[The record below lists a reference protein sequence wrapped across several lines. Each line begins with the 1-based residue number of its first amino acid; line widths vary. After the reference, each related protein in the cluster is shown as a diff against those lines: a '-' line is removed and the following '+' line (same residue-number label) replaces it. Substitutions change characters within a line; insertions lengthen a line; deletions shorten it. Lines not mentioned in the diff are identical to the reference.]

1 MKVTKDR
8 AIQRFQQ
15 NHPKTKEYDAFV
27 KTQGASLQKKLQK
40 MVDFAMKIPNKKNQA
55 KYIDNEVRDIEREL
69 VKNYEKHLQKMK
81 KEEVVLKTF
90 KELREE
96 KKKTAVFTFGRFNP
110 PTIGHEKLIDKVS
123 KVAGSNSYFIYPSH
137 SQNTKKDPLPQSL
150 KIAYMRSMFPKH
162 AKKIIAGTEK
172 NVFDIAVSLYNKGFT
187 DIEMVVGSDRIRE
200 FHKILSKY
208 NGLQGRHGFYD
219 FKTVTVT
226 SAGDRDPDAD
236 GVKGMSASKMRGA
249 ALSNDFETFKSGLP
263 KTFGHAQKMFK
274 DIRKYMKVIESFNTI
289 SPTLT
294 EEDVI
299 RDMYLENKI
308 FNIGDIVEDS
318 YTGVSGEII
327 RRGTNYLVFAEE
339 DGTTHK
345 KWLFEIKLKEDCWPG
360 FKQIGMKMKNGKR
373 VPNCVP
379 VGERNVKQDKDVKDK
394 KGTQPA
400 KYFAK
405 DADGDEMSKSTKDKR
420 DAHFKKG
427 ASKSDD
433 DPSAYKPAPGDK
445 GAKTKLSKYTKAMRK
460 KYPDLYKEE
469 PRIPRKKG
477 QPANSDKHSD
487 LYTDEN
493 PKGTIHGLKFATVQ
507 DAKDSVEKIE
517 SSGKTHAHKIQAA
530 IAMEQRARVMGKT
543 AEANVYR
550 AYIDKMKKKTK
561 EMQKEDVNESADAS
575 LRKKAEKSGIS
586 FSILKKVYNR
596 GVAAWRT
603 GHRPGTTPQ
612 QWGHARVNS
621 FMTGGKTRTTGDADL
636 WKQHK
641 GKSEQVKIMKFSE
654 AIKCPPATQNL
665 KINTKNRDATIKNYN
680 YGPLNVDEP
689 GDYWEKIAKY
699 WKTTEDAAKKSLC
712 GNCVAF
718 DISPRMDDCM
728 PGKTSDDDGRL
739 GYCWMHHFKCH
750 SARSCHTWAKGGP
763 IKTDEKSNDWQDR
776 AKMDEKAPNTA
787 DAMKRYKSGKAG
799 FTDVAHLKAK
809 GLIKRSDGT
818 KRKSDKYEYSGAGEW
833 GTDKLANKY
842 KKDTPGQSVKSFT
855 EFRTSCCEDCEQE
868 SDLIESNIYRV
879 GSQKYFEY
887 FLEKKKL
894 YKENKLKVDN
904 KFDIELLEGDIG
916 EYAEYE
922 GKNVALD
929 TPMFEEDDVE
939 LNKPKRGG
947 PKKYYVYVKDPSTGN
962 VKKVTWGDT
971 TGLKVKLNDP
981 EARKSFAARH
991 KCDTRTDKTKASYW
1005 ACRLPKYAKQLGL
1018 SGGGNFFW

>member
-15 NHPKTKEYDAFV
+15 NHPKTKDYDAFV

-69 VKNYEKHLQKMK
+69 IKNYEKQMK

-90 KELREE
+90 KDLREE

-200 FHKILSKY
+200 FNKILTKY
-208 NGLQGRHGFYD
+208 NDVQGRHGFYN
-219 FKTVTVT
+219 FKTITVT

-236 GVKGMSASKMRGA
+236 GVTGMSASKMRGA

-274 DIRKYMKVIESFNTI
+274 DIRKYMKVVESFNTI

-308 FNIGDIVEDS
+308 FNIGDIVEDV

-339 DGTTHK
+339 DGTSHK
-345 KWLFEIKLKEDCWPG
+345 KWLFEIQLKEDCWPG
-360 FKQIGMKMKNGKR
+360 YKQVGMKDKNGKK

-379 VGERNVKQDKDVKDK
+379 VGEKNVKQDKDVKDK
-394 KGTQPA
+394 EGTQPA

-445 GAKTKLSKYTKAMRK
+445 GAKTKLSKYTKAMKK
-460 KYPDLYKEE
+460 KYPDLYKE
-469 PRIPRKKG
+469 
-477 QPANSDKHSD
+477 
-487 LYTDEN
+487 
-493 PKGTIHGLKFATVQ
+493 
-507 DAKDSVEKIE
+507 
-517 SSGKTHAHKIQAA
+517 
-530 IAMEQRARVMGKT
+530 
-543 AEANVYR
+543 
-550 AYIDKMKKKTK
+550 
-561 EMQKEDVNESADAS
+561 SADSS
-575 LRKKAEKSGIS
+575 LKKKAEKSGIS

-621 FMTGGKTRTTGDADL
+621 FMTGGKTRSTADKDL
-636 WKQHK
+636 WQQHK
-641 GKSEQVKIMKFSE
+641 GKSEEV
-654 AIKCPPATQNL
+654 
-665 KINTKNRDATIKNYN
+665 
-680 YGPLNVDEP
+680 
-689 GDYWEKIAKY
+689 
-699 WKTTEDAAKKSLC
+699 
-712 GNCVAF
+712 
-718 DISPRMDDCM
+718 
-728 PGKTSDDDGRL
+728 
-739 GYCWMHHFKCH
+739 
-750 SARSCHTWAKGGP
+750 
-763 IKTDEKSNDWQDR
+763 
-776 AKMDEKAPNTA
+776 NTA

-799 FTDVAHLKAK
+799 FTDIAHLKAK

-818 KRKSDKYEYSGAGEW
+818 KKKSDKYEDGGAGDW

-855 EFRTSCCEDCEQE
+855 EFRSSCCEDCEQE

-1005 ACRLPKYAKQLGL
+1005 ACRLPRYAKQLGL

>member
-15 NHPKTKEYDAFV
+15 NHPKTKDYDAFV

-90 KELREE
+90 KDLREE

-308 FNIGDIVEDS
+308 FNIGDIVEDV

-345 KWLFEIKLKEDCWPG
+345 KWLFEIQLKEDCWPG

-394 KGTQPA
+394 EGTQPA

-445 GAKTKLSKYTKAMRK
+445 GAKTKPSKYTQAMK
-460 KYPDLYKEE
+460 KKFPDLYKE
-469 PRIPRKKG
+469 
-477 QPANSDKHSD
+477 
-487 LYTDEN
+487 
-493 PKGTIHGLKFATVQ
+493 
-507 DAKDSVEKIE
+507 
-517 SSGKTHAHKIQAA
+517 
-530 IAMEQRARVMGKT
+530 
-543 AEANVYR
+543 
-550 AYIDKMKKKTK
+550 
-561 EMQKEDVNESADAS
+561 SADSS
-575 LRKKAEKSGIS
+575 LKKKAEKSGIS

-621 FMTGGKTRTTGDADL
+621 FITGGKTRTTGDADL

-641 GKSEQVKIMKFSE
+641 GKSEEV
-654 AIKCPPATQNL
+654 
-665 KINTKNRDATIKNYN
+665 NT
-680 YGPLNVDEP
+680 
-689 GDYWEKIAKY
+689 
-699 WKTTEDAAKKSLC
+699 S
-712 GNCVAF
+712 
-718 DISPRMDDCM
+718 
-728 PGKTSDDDGRL
+728 
-739 GYCWMHHFKCH
+739 
-750 SARSCHTWAKGGP
+750 
-763 IKTDEKSNDWQDR
+763 
-776 AKMDEKAPNTA
+776 

-799 FTDVAHLKAK
+799 FTDIAHLKAK

-818 KRKSDKYEYSGAGEW
+818 KKKSDKYEYGGAGDF
-833 GTDKLANKY
+833 GTDKLAKKY
-842 KKDTPGQSVKSFT
+842 KKDTPGQVKSFT
-855 EFRTSCCEDCEQE
+855 EFRSSCCEDCEQE